1 MFILESPSR
10 NSFVKA
16 GKHENIAT
24 IMAIYQKKNSVYF
37 TKQKTKHKKTQMTTK
52 NLNTPALIELR
63 NKCVYVYNF
72 LFI

>member
-24 IMAIYQKKNSVYF
+24 IMAISKKNFCVFY
-37 TKQKTKHKKTQMTTK
+37 KTKNKTQK
-52 NLNTPALIELR
+52 NEDDNQELEHPCINR
-63 NKCVYVYNF
+63 
-72 LFI
+72 IAQ